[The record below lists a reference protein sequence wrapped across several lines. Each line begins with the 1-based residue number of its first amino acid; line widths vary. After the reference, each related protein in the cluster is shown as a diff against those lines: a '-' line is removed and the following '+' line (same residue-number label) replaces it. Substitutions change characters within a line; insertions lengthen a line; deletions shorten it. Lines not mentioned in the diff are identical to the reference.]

1 MKPDA
6 TSVVSPRQT
15 RLIRQS
21 LESLED
27 YSNSLTKL
35 FYGRLFELAPSTRHL
50 FKVSLEEQSRKLLEM
65 LVTAAEALDDF
76 ESLRPRLTELGR
88 KHVTYGAKPEHYDVL
103 RTALLWALAQALEQE
118 FDPDTKAAWEQMLR
132 VISETMLEGAAQG
145 TQPRR

>member
-88 KHVTYGAKPEHYDVL
+88 KHVAYGAKPEHYDVL

-132 VISETMLEGAAQG
+132 VISDTMLEGAAQG
-145 TQPRR
+145 PEPRR

>member
-145 TQPRR
+145 TEPRR

>member
-35 FYGRLFELAPSTRHL
+35 FYGRLFELAPSTRYL

-88 KHVTYGAKPEHYDVL
+88 KHVAYGAKPEHYDVL

-132 VISETMLEGAAQG
+132 VISDTMLEGAAQG
-145 TQPRR
+145 PEPRR